1 MTAEQDE
8 IKPPTGKN
16 PRSLKILGLLCFVFL
31 LYLVWAADSGHL
43 PNYAACLYN
52 FRYGDKVGHFV
63 LYGGVAF
70 FLCLAFPRTFKLWR
84 LQIPLIALFFL
95 LFALGEEWSQTLF
108 FRRTPDFVDATCSA
122 LGIILGTG
130 IASRINSACK
140 SRPLPKHPDMNE
152 E

>member
-8 IKPPTGKN
+8 IKLPPSKN
-16 PRSLKILGLLCFVFL
+16 ARNLKILGLLCFAFL

-43 PNYAACLYN
+43 PNCVSFLYD

-70 FLCLAFPRTFKLWR
+70 FLCLAFRRTLKVWR
-84 LQIPLIALFFL
+84 LEIPLVALFFL

-108 FRRTPDFVDATCSA
+108 FRRKPDIVDAICSA

-130 IASRINSACK
+130 IASRINSAGK
-140 SRPLPKHPDMNE
+140 SKNLPKQPDMNE